1 MNTIILRGRL
11 TDTPEIKI
19 TTDQKPTTIARFTLA
34 VQDRSHRNHEGNYD
48 VDFIKMVA
56 FNGLAD
62 NIQQYTDKGSEII
75 VTGRLHTYSYDNKEG
90 KRVYI
95 AEVIV
100 EKLEFV
106 ASCNKPETPMDI
118 PDDSELP
125 FK

>member
-19 TTDQKPTTIARFTLA
+19 TTDQKSTTIARFTLA
-34 VQDRSHRNHEGNYD
+34 VQDRSHRNHNGNYD

-75 VTGRLHTYSYDNKEG
+75 ATGRLHTYSYDNKGG
-90 KRVYI
+90 KKVYM
-95 AEVIV
+95 AEVII

-106 ASCNKPETPMDI
+106 TGCKKPEPIDI
-118 PDDSELP
+118 PDDSEVP

>member
-19 TTDQKPTTIARFTLA
+19 TTDQKSTTIARFTLA
-34 VQDRSHRNHEGNYD
+34 VQDRSHRNHNGNYD

-75 VTGRLHTYSYDNKEG
+75 ATGRLHTYSYDNKEG
-90 KRVYI
+90 KKVYM
-95 AEVIV
+95 AEVII

-106 ASCNKPETPMDI
+106 TGCKKPEPIDI
-118 PDDSELP
+118 PDDSEVP